1 MMSGGD
7 WVRKAKE
14 GSSMDAVIL
23 AAGFGERLMPRTKD
37 RPKALL
43 DVGGKPVIDYLL
55 RFLGGSDAVE
65 TMHVRTNE
73 RYYHAFKDWLR
84 ESDYRGRVELSSNGV
99 HEPCERL
106 GAVGDIEDIC
116 MKKQYRDDIIVAAG
130 DNIFDFSIDPFI
142 DFCNDRNGDVVVV
155 MENAERRDLKQGSVV
170 VATSDDR
177 IIDFREKP
185 ARPKSKMLALPLYRL
200 SAETI
205 PFLRRYLMDGND
217 SDCIGSFFEWSYR
230 RRPLFA
236 CRTDGNRYHLVDA
249 RSYRKVCS
257 AFEKNT
263 PA

>member
-1 MMSGGD
+1 MIGGVV
-7 WVRKAKE
+7 WIRNAKE
-14 GSSMDAVIL
+14 ELQMDAVIL
-23 AAGFGERLMPRTKD
+23 AAGFGERLMPHTKD

-55 RFLGGSDAVE
+55 DFLSGSDAVE
-65 TMHVRTNE
+65 TIHIRTNE
-73 RYYHAFKDWLR
+73 RYYHVFRDWLR
-84 ESDYRGRVELSSNGV
+84 ESDFLGRVELTSNGV
-99 HEPCERL
+99 HESGDKL

-116 MKKQYRDDIIVAAG
+116 AKKQFRDDIIVTAG
-130 DNIFDFSIDPFI
+130 DNIFDFPIDSFI
-142 DFCNDRNGDVVVV
+142 EFCSGKDGDVVVV
-155 MENAERRDLKQGSVV
+155 MESSDRKALKQGGVV

-185 ARPKSKMLALPLYRL
+185 ARLKSKMLALPFYRL

-217 SDCIGSFFEWSYR
+217 NDCIGSFFEWSYR

-236 CRTDGNRYHLVDA
+236 CRTDGTRYHLVDA

-257 AFEKNT
+257 AFEKK
-263 PA
+263 AKA